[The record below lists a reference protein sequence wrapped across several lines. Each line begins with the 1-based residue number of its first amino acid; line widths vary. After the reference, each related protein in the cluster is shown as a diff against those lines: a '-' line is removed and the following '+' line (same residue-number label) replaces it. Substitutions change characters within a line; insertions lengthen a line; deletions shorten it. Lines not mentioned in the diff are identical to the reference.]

1 MISFAALLVFFL
13 FIVAKPAF
21 GITIGVPD
29 ELLTGLPLAELHTFG
44 KGVLTLFAGY
54 TGVEPNIVEEPLDQ
68 LMQQLIQGDID
79 AVLSRP
85 RTGITESDAYLKV
98 PHWLQSLQPYLLT
111 AALFACQQLQKT

>member
-85 RTGITESDAYLKV
+85 RTGITESDAYFEGS
-98 PHWLQSLQPYLLT
+98 HWLQSLQPYLLT